1 MGGVRSFDAWA
12 VGSEEVCYS
21 QPGWIVARF
30 RGPVCRRSTQSMTKN
45 PADSADKTDLVSA
58 DSNFRG
64 LIHRIGDR
72 LWADRL
78 ATSVTPRHCLG
89 VLGIRCRG
97 KGKWRFGKHRRTSR
111 HPLLLVFLH
120 RATTC
125 PGRTKRDRA
134 QTVRRNTTCARNPD
148 RGRDSEPPATCN
160 ITAGP
165 SRHGPIGI
173 EVSASISGAR
183 NRRVPSIQP
192 GRGQCPR
199 TARTNCRMR

>member
-1 MGGVRSFDAWA
+1 MGGVRSFDRLGG
-12 VGSEEVCYS
+12 VGSEEVCDS
-21 QPGWIVARF
+21 QPGWVVARF

-72 LWADRL
+72 LRADRL

-111 HPLLLVFLH
+111 HLLLLVFLH

-125 PGRTKRDRA
+125 PGRTKRSRTKLFVAIRRA
-134 QTVRRNTTCARNPD
+134 HGIRTEGETASRPRLAISLLVRV
-148 RGRDSEPPATCN
+148 G
-160 ITAGP
+160 
-165 SRHGPIGI
+165 
-173 EVSASISGAR
+173 
-183 NRRVPSIQP
+183 
-192 GRGQCPR
+192 
-199 TARTNCRMR
+199 TAR